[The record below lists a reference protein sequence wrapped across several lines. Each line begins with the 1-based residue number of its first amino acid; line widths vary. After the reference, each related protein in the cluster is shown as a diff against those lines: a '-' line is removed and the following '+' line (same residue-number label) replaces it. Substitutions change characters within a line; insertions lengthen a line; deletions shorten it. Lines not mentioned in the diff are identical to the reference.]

1 MQKRKYQN
9 WLQGYVNYTRYS
21 ESPDAYHFW
30 TGVATIAGAL
40 RRKVWIDQRQFQ
52 WTPNFYVILVGPP
65 GVAAKSTSI
74 RSGLSLLEKVEGVF
88 FGPQSMTWQA
98 LTEALQNAQEVVE
111 IPGQPEAEVMSCLT
125 IGVSELGTFL
135 RADDGELV
143 DVLVSMWDGQKEVWR
158 RQTRTQGSTVIHNPW
173 LNIIGCTTPAWL
185 KDNFPEVF
193 IGGGLTSRILF
204 VYADRKRQ
212 LVAYPGDLIPASEFQ
227 QEADN
232 LVSDLRRIAEMR
244 GEYVLHPDAKRWGV
258 QWYEHHWT
266 RARSPHLQSDRFDG
280 YNARKQT
287 HIHKTAMVLA
297 AAKRD
302 QLILLEEDLIEA
314 ELVVSSL
321 EENML
326 QVFASIGVAAEA
338 KKNTE
343 IVALVKNTKGGMPL
357 QTLWRMCFTTM
368 TGKDFQDAIQD
379 AKQAGY
385 IRIEDRTPAGGDKEK
400 WVLYTGPDDLVRPSG
415 RS

>member
-1 MQKRKYQN
+1 MSRFYEN
-9 WLQGYVNYTRYS
+9 WLKGYVHHTRFS

-30 TGVATIAGAL
+30 TGVATVAGAL

-74 RSGLSLLEKVEGVF
+74 RSGLSILEKVEGVF

-98 LTEALQNAQEVVE
+98 LTESLQNAQEVVE
-111 IPGQPEAEVMSCLT
+111 VPGLVEPEVMSCLT

-158 RQTRTQGSTVIHNPW
+158 RQTRTQGTTTIHNAW

-212 LVAYPGDLIPASEFQ
+212 FVAYPGDLIPAKEYQ
-227 QEADN
+227 LEADN
-232 LVSDLRRIAEMR
+232 LLHDLRKISEIR
-244 GEYVLHPDAKRWGV
+244 GEYQLHPLAKRWGV
-258 QWYEHHWT
+258 QWYEDHWT
-266 RARSPHLQSDRFDG
+266 RPRSPNLSSDRFDG
-280 YNARKQT
+280 YYARKQT
-287 HIHKTAMVLA
+287 HIHKTAIVIA
-297 AAKRD
+297 ASKRD
-302 QLILLEEDLIEA
+302 NLEILMEDLIEA
-314 ELVVSSL
+314 DIVVSAL

-326 QVFASIGVAAEA
+326 KVFASIGVSPEA
-338 KKNTE
+338 KKSTE
-343 IVALVKNTKGGMPL
+343 IVSIVKGAKGGLPY

-368 TGKDFQDAIQD
+368 TGKDFQDALTDGI
-379 AKQAGY
+379 QAGY
-385 IRIEDRTPAGGDKEK
+385 LNYDKAAKHVFYVGPEDLTQSPGG
-400 WVLYTGPDDLVRPSG
+400 
-415 RS
+415 

>member
-1 MQKRKYQN
+1 MTDRYYSN
-9 WLQGYVNYTRYS
+9 WLKAYVHHTRFS

-30 TGVATIAGAL
+30 TAVATVAGAL

-52 WTPNFYVILVGPP
+52 WTPNFYIILVGPP

-74 RSGLSLLEKVEGVF
+74 RSGLSILERIEGVF

-98 LTEALQNAQEVVE
+98 LTESLMNAQEIVE
-111 IPGQPEAEVMSCLT
+111 VPGLPEAEVMSCLT

-158 RQTRTQGSTVIHNPW
+158 RQTRTQGATTIHNAW

-212 LVAYPGDLIPASEFQ
+212 LVAYPGDLIPAAEYQ
-227 QEADN
+227 QEAEF
-232 LVSDLRRIAEMR
+232 LYHDLKRIAALR
-244 GEYVLHPDAKRWGV
+244 GEYIMHPDAKRWGV
-258 QWYEHHWT
+258 QWYERHWT
-266 RARSPHLQSDRFDG
+266 RERPPHLQSDRFDG
-280 YNARKQT
+280 YHSRKQT
-287 HIHKTAMVLA
+287 HVHKTAIVIA

-302 QLILLEEDLIEA
+302 ELIILEEDLAEA
-314 ELVVSSL
+314 DMVVSAL

-326 QVFASIGVAAEA
+326 KVFASIGVSAEA
-338 KKNTE
+338 KKSTE
-343 IVALVKNTKGGMPL
+343 IVSLVKGSKTGIPY

-368 TGKDFQDAIQD
+368 TGKDFQEALTDGI
-379 AKQAGY
+379 KAGY
-385 IRIEDRTPAGGDKEK
+385 LKLEQDPGSTDPKQK
-400 WVLYTGPDDLVRPSG
+400 TVLYVGPTDLVNDS

>member
-1 MQKRKYQN
+1 MRKRFYDN
-9 WLQGYVNYTRYS
+9 WLKGYVHHTRYS

-30 TGVATIAGAL
+30 TGVATVAGAL

-52 WTPNFYVILVGPP
+52 WTPNFYIILVGPP

-74 RSGLSLLEKVEGVF
+74 RSGLSILEKVEGVN

-98 LTEALQNAQEVVE
+98 LTEALQNAQEIVE
-111 IPGQPEAEVMSCLT
+111 VPNQLEAEVMSCLT
-125 IGVSELGTFL
+125 IGISELGTFL

-158 RQTRTQGSTVIHNPW
+158 RQTRTQGSTIIHNAW

-212 LVAYPGDLIPASEFQ
+212 LVAYPGDLIPAAEYQLESEHLA
-227 QEADN
+227 E
-232 LVSDLRRIAEMR
+232 DLKRISQLR
-244 GEYVLHPDAKRWGV
+244 GEYILHPDAKRWGV
-258 QWYEHHWT
+258 QWYERHWT
-266 RARSPHLQSDRFDG
+266 RDKPPHLQSDRFDG
-280 YNARKQT
+280 YYARKQT
-287 HIHKTAMVLA
+287 HIHKTAIVLA
-297 AAKRD
+297 ASKRD
-302 QLILLEEDLIEA
+302 QLVILEEDLIEA
-314 ELVVSSL
+314 DAVVSSL

-326 QVFASIGVAAEA
+326 QVFASIGVSPEA

-343 IVALVKNTKGGMPL
+343 IIQLVKSHKEGVPY

-368 TGKDFQDAIQD
+368 TGKDFQEALLDGQ
-379 AKQAGY
+379 KAGY
-385 IRIEDRTPAGGDKEK
+385 LNIAKDHINAAGEKEPTIFYIGPA
-400 WVLYTGPDDLVRPSG
+400 DLVNDT
-415 RS
+415 